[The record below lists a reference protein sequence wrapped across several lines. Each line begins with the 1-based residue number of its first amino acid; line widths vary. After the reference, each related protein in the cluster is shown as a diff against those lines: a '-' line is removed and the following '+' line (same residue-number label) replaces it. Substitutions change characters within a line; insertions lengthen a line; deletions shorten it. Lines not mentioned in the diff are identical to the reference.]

1 MQKRL
6 IVLKPIALA
15 VALAWTM
22 PAQAQQQTEQRLP
35 EVKVQATPETAFGPD
50 YGYSANRSATATK
63 TDTPLAETPQSVTIV
78 TRERIEDQGATSLQD
93 ALNYAAGVRSDA
105 YGLDSRS
112 DGVRVRGGYPTEYR
126 DGLRRQ
132 VGGYY
137 TSTTRIEPYS
147 LERIEVLR
155 GPAAML
161 YGQGSTAGVINTVS
175 KRPQVEAQREIGVQ
189 IGNYGRKQL
198 QADLTGPLTKDGDWL
213 YRIVALG
220 RDSDTQVDYV
230 PDDRS
235 LLAPSLTWK
244 PNAMTSLTLQ
254 ALWQKDRSGST
265 SQFFPWEGVVLP
277 NPNGPIPVNRFI
289 GAPGLDR
296 YNSERMETGWLFEHR
311 FNEQWTV
318 RQNLRHV
325 DNEVEYFSL
334 YGDSFTGSA
343 FTDPGRS
350 MMYRFGSF
358 EQRKVKVL
366 TADQHLE
373 GKLQTGQV
381 KHQMLLG
388 LEVVRHRESVMR
400 ADDNPDFFPPPFTGT
415 VPPIDV
421 YNPVYGVYTPPP
433 LAAGPDSSQTMT
445 GIYLQDQMKIY
456 DRWIVVAGVR
466 TDRAVNSLTGAPDE
480 TDTVTS
486 KRGGLMYLFDN
497 GIAPYYSY
505 SESFTPIAGTGF
517 YGQRFKPLRG
527 EQNEVGVKYQPPGKQ
542 YSFTAAAYDLKEK
555 NQQTADP
562 GNPLNTIQVDS
573 TRNKGLELEFTGRVL
588 RSIDIAAH
596 YNYIDIDEK
605 LENMPRHQAAVW
617 GSSRFAIGDTGG
629 FIAGLGMR
637 YMSDFADGAAP
648 TTPALTLFDGMIGFD
663 SGKWRYAL
671 NVQNLTDKT
680 YVATCLSRG
689 DCWFGAKRT
698 AVLSARYRF

>member
-1 MQKRL
+1 MQNRIIAL
-6 IVLKPIALA
+6 QPMALA
-15 VALAWTM
+15 VALAWAA

-35 EVKVQATPETAFGPD
+35 EVKVQASPQPETAVGPD
-50 YGYSANRSATATK
+50 LGYSAKRSATATK
-63 TDTPLAETPQSVTIV
+63 TDTPLAETPQSVTVI

-112 DGVRVRGGYPTEYR
+112 DGVRVRGGYPSEYR

-161 YGQGSTAGVINTVS
+161 YGQGSTAGVINSVS
-175 KRPQVEAQREIGVQ
+175 KRPQAEAQREIGVQ
-189 IGNYGRKQL
+189 LGNYGRKQL
-198 QADLTGPLTKDGDWL
+198 QADLTGPLTQDGDWL

-254 ALWQKDRSGST
+254 ALWQKDKSGST

-289 GAPGLDR
+289 GQPGLDH

-311 FNEQWTV
+311 FNEQWTL
-318 RQNLRHV
+318 RQNLRYSE
-325 DNEVEYFSL
+325 NEVSYFSV
-334 YGDSFTGSA
+334 YGDSFSGTA
-343 FTDPGRS
+343 FTDPARS
-350 MMYRFGSF
+350 MIGRYGYFD
-358 EQRKVKVL
+358 QRKVDLL
-366 TADQHLE
+366 TTDQHIE
-373 GKLQTGQV
+373 GRLQTGAV
-381 KHQMLLG
+381 KHQLLVG
-388 LEVVRHRESVMR
+388 LETVRHRESTMSSG
-400 ADDNPDFFPPPFTGT
+400 DNPAAFGGGIPD
-415 VPPIDV
+415 INV
-421 YNPVYGVYTPPP
+421 YSPVYPAYTPPA
-433 LAAGPDSSQTMT
+433 LAALPDSAQTMT
-445 GIYLQDQMKIY
+445 GIYLQDQMKISE
-456 DRWIVVAGVR
+456 RWIVVAGIR
-466 TDRAVNSLTGAPDE
+466 SDRAINKLAGAADE
-480 TDTVTS
+480 KDTATT

-497 GIAPYYSY
+497 GISPYFSY
-505 SESFTPIAGTGF
+505 SESFTPITGTNF
-517 YGQRFKPLRG
+517 FGQRYKPLRG
-527 EQNEVGVKYQPPGKQ
+527 KQNEVGVKYQPPAKQ
-542 YSFTAAAYDLKEK
+542 YTVTAAVYDLKEK

-562 GNPLNTIQVDS
+562 NNALNTIQVGS
-573 TRNKGLELEFTGRVL
+573 TRNQGAELEFTGRAL
-588 RSIDIAAH
+588 RWLDVAAH

-605 LENMPRHQAAVW
+605 LENMPRHQIAVW

-629 FIAGLGMR
+629 FLAGLGVR
-637 YMSDFADGAAP
+637 YMSDFADGVAP
-648 TTPALTLFDGMIGFD
+648 TTPNLTLLDGMIGFE
-663 SGKWRYAL
+663 SGPWRYAL
-671 NVQNLTDKT
+671 NIQNLTDKT